1 MIGPYNDPATV
12 LREEAARR
20 QLIVREIDPVPTM
33 VWGISPVEE
42 SEGAISFLDKAG
54 RGKTVL
60 VDGFERV
67 AGQHDR
73 KCYGP
78 DVLEI
83 SLPISSSGD

>member
-1 MIGPYNDPATV
+1 
-12 LREEAARR
+12 
-20 QLIVREIDPVPTM
+20 
-33 VWGISPVEE
+33 VEE

-60 VDGFERV
+60 IDGFERV

-78 DVLEI
+78 DIPEI
-83 SLPISSSGD
+83 TLPISSSGWPD